1 MVPCFYEKEKVKHK
15 KATMISAARRVAT
28 TNPFIV
34 YDFYDLI
41 DKIIKENNLTEEEL
55 RNCKP

>member
-1 MVPCFYEKEKVKHK
+1 
-15 KATMISAARRVAT
+15 MISAARRTAT